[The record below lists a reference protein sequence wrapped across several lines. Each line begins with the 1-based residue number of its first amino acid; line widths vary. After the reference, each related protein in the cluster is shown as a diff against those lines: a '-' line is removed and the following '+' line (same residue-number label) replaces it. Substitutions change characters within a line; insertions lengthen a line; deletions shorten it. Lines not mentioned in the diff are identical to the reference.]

1 MANSISLYDLFDQTQ
16 WREKWQTIGNH
27 VNYDT
32 QIINNTLII
41 FFQGS
46 NEKIDWIRNFVFK
59 KKPYKHMD
67 VSWKAHSGFVR
78 AWKECDDIIGMI
90 VGEFV
95 ARCLD
100 KGASPNVLI
109 SGYSHGGAL
118 AMLCHEYI
126 WFNWPI
132 LRNHLETYAFAA
144 PRVMGHYK
152 VPKEVQDRWKN
163 FYLVRN
169 GKDIVTHLPP
179 RIFGFCHAGWY
190 EIYTNYHIGIFKDH
204 MQQHVKEGIQSCEFL
219 RDYKI
224 ELQ

>member
-46 NEKIDWIRNFVFK
+46 NDKIDWVRNFAFK

-78 AWKECDDIIGMI
+78 AWKECDDIIGTI

-95 ARCLD
+95 ERCLD

-132 LRNHLETYAFAA
+132 LRNHLETYAFEA

-152 VPKEVQDRWKN
+152 VPKEVQTRWKN

-190 EIYTNYHIGIFKDH
+190 EIYTTYHVGIFKDH